1 LLENLEEEIDRL
13 YALDPGAFTG
23 ARDELA
29 RELRK
34 AGRREEAEL
43 LKQLRKPTLSAWTIN
58 QLARQERRA
67 VDLLLDAGHR
77 LRDVQQGLLAG
88 AEVGGLDEARRT
100 QQAALAELRGAA
112 ARILAEAG
120 RGNDSTLNRIVE
132 TLQVAAVSSEGREL
146 LARGRLTVDLEATGF
161 DLLAPLAGS
170 GHPAKTASREARHE
184 PGRKLAVPRPRTA
197 RSGPRQAQQARERER
212 NRQRLE
218 EARRR
223 LREAKATM
231 KAATKKARA
240 AEQDTATARREL
252 ERAEERMRGARAAAL
267 EAQKAAEQAA
277 RDVSEAERNRR

>member
-13 YALDPGAFTG
+13 YALKPGAFTG

-77 LRDVQQGLLAG
+77 LRDAQQGLLAG

-100 QQAALAELRGAA
+100 EQAALAELRGAA

-120 RGNDSTLNRIVE
+120 RGNDSTLNRIME

-170 GHPAKTASREARHE
+170 GDPAETASRHE
-184 PGRKLAVPRPRTA
+184 PERKLAAPRPRTA
-197 RSGPRQAQQARERER
+197 RSGPRQAQQAREREQS
-212 NRQRLE
+212 RQRLE

-231 KAATKKARA
+231 KAATKEARA

-252 ERAEERMRGARAAAL
+252 ERAEQRMRGARAAAL
-267 EAQKAAEQAA
+267 EAQKAAERAA
-277 RDVSEAERNRR
+277 REVSEAERNRR